1 MTEPVTVSISAATK
15 IPARAERDRIDA
27 SNHAVIECF
36 VRGCIEQA
44 RGDHAKAV
52 ALACA
57 STRGARLQAMVIA
70 AIGTAILRA
79 SAN

>member
-1 MTEPVTVSISAATK
+1 MTEPVTVPITAATK
-15 IPARAERDRIDA
+15 IPAHAERGRIGT
-27 SNHAVIECF
+27 SNHLLVECF

-44 RGDHAKAV
+44 HGDHAKAV

-57 STRGARLQAMVIA
+57 GTRGARLQATVIA
-70 AIGTAILRA
+70 AIGTALLRT